1 MIKMFKKNEVL
12 GVFRAIAMPFFVLNK
27 NLSQVYKQYVEILVT
42 MAVPLL
48 LLLLLNLRIIYAI
61 RFQTLRCFHF
71 LSPMSCLSRNQLWKY
86 RTMEGNWPSFVCIQ
100 DTKHVEREA
109 RAVPHLPAR
118 LHRRRLPLLQQPQV
132 FPRLLRQVSWCRCH
146 EYNRILYLII
156 QVKQTLRNL
165 ECSDLGIKPRY
176 FPDIYYI

>member
-1 MIKMFKKNEVL
+1 MIPDDKNVN
-12 GVFRAIAMPFFVLNK
+12 R
-27 NLSQVYKQYVEILVT
+27 SQVYKQYVEILVT

-71 LSPMSCLSRNQLWKY
+71 LSPMSCLSQNQLWKS
-86 RTMEGNWPSFVCIQ
+86 TDPPSCIQ
-100 DTKHVEREA
+100 DTEHVEREA

-132 FPRLLRQVSWCRCH
+132 FPRLLRQVS
-146 EYNRILYLII
+146 
-156 QVKQTLRNL
+156 
-165 ECSDLGIKPRY
+165 
-176 FPDIYYI
+176 